1 MYMTVRGL
9 WATRLSLN
17 VIIFCSCSMIRTG
30 IFLVF
35 SQGRISA
42 NIRRVVGYGCQR
54 NSRTVM
60 GDKKHSN
67 TSKDVSTKRQRID
80 AHPTDSHDK
89 KSKLDTSSE
98 KGYYLMKSEADV
110 FSIDDLAARDQQT
123 EPWDGVRNHQAKKIM
138 QGMQV
143 GDLAFFWASNT
154 KKPGIVGVVE
164 VVKTAYPDETQFDPK
179 SPYYYAK
186 ATRDA
191 PVWYNVDVQLKEK
204 FETPI
209 YLSDLKQYATK
220 ELADMPLF
228 TMKRLSVQHVPE
240 PMWHF
245 ILEQKQ

>member
-1 MYMTVRGL
+1 MGDEIV
-9 WATRLSLN
+9 
-17 VIIFCSCSMIRTG
+17 SMIRSVLL
-30 IFLVF
+30 LVH
-35 SQGRISA
+35 SHRIVPASLSCRGGRKDC
-42 NIRRVVGYGCQR
+42 V
-54 NSRTVM
+54 VM
-60 GDKKHSN
+60 GVKNSN
-67 TSKDVSTKRQRID
+67 TRPLKKRQRVD
-80 AHPTDSHDK
+80 AHASTDSRDI
-89 KSKLDTSSE
+89 KSEIDGI
-98 KGYYLMKSEADV
+98 GYYLMKSEADV
-110 FSIDDLAARDQQT
+110 FSIDDLAERDQQI

-138 QGMQV
+138 QGMNV
-143 GDLAFFWASNT
+143 GDEAFFWASNT
-154 KKPGIVGVVE
+154 KKPGIVGIVQ

-228 TMKRLSVQHVPE
+228 TMKRLSVQHVPK

-245 ILEQKQ
+245 IVKLQQKQ

>member
-1 MYMTVRGL
+1 MST
-9 WATRLSLN
+9 A
-17 VIIFCSCSMIRTG
+17 
-30 IFLVF
+30 
-35 SQGRISA
+35 
-42 NIRRVVGYGCQR
+42 
-54 NSRTVM
+54 M
-60 GDKKHSN
+60 GDRGKHSN
-67 TSKDVSTKRQRID
+67 DTSLSTAKRRRV
-80 AHPTDSHDK
+80 DSHDK
-89 KSKLDTSSE
+89 KSKIDTSS
-98 KGYYLMKSEADV
+98 KRGYYLMKSEADV
-110 FSIDDLAARDQQT
+110 FSIDDLASRDKQI

-138 QGMQV
+138 QGMQE

-245 ILEQKQ
+245 ILEQKES